1 MRNIV
6 QTSSDI
12 VLSIVMP
19 VFNHHSDVREMIDS
33 ILANTFGDWELLT
46 VDDGSDSETI
56 ELIERYAASDK
67 RIRLIKRDRQ
77 PKGAQT
83 CRNIGL
89 CEARGEFVVFFD
101 SDDFIMPYCLQ
112 QRVEQM
118 KAHEEL
124 DFMVFP
130 SGIYT
135 DRIFHT
141 KGYASMYGYH
151 IYTDDVE
158 QFSSR
163 QLPFIVWNN
172 IYRRDALLSHSLCW
186 DEHLLSL
193 QDADFNISAIAA
205 GLRYSYAENAKPDY
219 GYRIASTSSVSKNIK
234 GVRHHESHVYANR
247 KMWSVVQ
254 NAYGGKY
261 NRALY
266 HGTLNIYNA
275 GLSGRG
281 IDSRFAKALMESL
294 KGKSCLYRL
303 VFGIQINTTLIL
315 QKIIPSK
322 MARQL
327 PMAFYLTKTTKL
339 RKRKADIIK
348 ALLAGK
354 NQKNEK

>member
-12 VLSIVMP
+12 CLSIIMP
-19 VFNHHSDVREMIDS
+19 VFNHHSDVGEMIDS
-33 ILANTFGDWELLT
+33 ILANTFGDWELLA

-56 ELIERYAASDK
+56 ELLERYAASDG
-67 RIRLIKRDRQ
+67 RICLIRRSRL

-83 CRNIGL
+83 CRNTGL
-89 CEARGEFVVFFD
+89 GEARGEFVVFFD

-135 DRIFHT
+135 DGKFHT
-141 KGYASMYGYH
+141 EGYASMYGYH
-151 IYTDDVE
+151 IYKDDVE

-172 IYRRDALLSHSLCW
+172 IYRREALLSHSLCW

-205 GLRYSYAENAKPDY
+205 GLRYSYAGNAKPDY

-254 NAYGGKY
+254 NAYGRKY
-261 NRALY
+261 DRALY
-266 HGTLNIYNA
+266 NGTLSIYNA

-281 IDSRFAKALMESL
+281 IDSGFAKSLMESL
-294 KGKSCLYRL
+294 KGKSRFYRF
-303 VFGIQINTTLIL
+303 VFGIQTSITLLL

-322 MARQL
+322 TARQL
-327 PMAFYLTKTTKL
+327 PMALYLTKVVKL
-339 RKRKADIIK
+339 RKRKADMIN
-348 ALLAGK
+348 ALLAGNNLK
-354 NQKNEK
+354 SEE